1 MEYNMAINMTE
12 FTENVEVGLKA
23 NKNYTRFFY
32 RFKIDGT
39 TKRGLIDYSN
49 KDWDKRTR
57 VSEAKKEVISFK
69 SKQID
74 TSLNFTENTSLNN
87 LAKIYFE
94 NACSKTT
101 WTTELQRVYDLYCA
115 KNIGKKK
122 IKDIR
127 KIHLDNLRTNMEKKG
142 HSKQTENGC
151 SPRTIKKVLHQ
162 VLRPILEYAVENKVL
177 EDMPT
182 IKIPPQKKSK
192 KKVTNGGVKL
202 ATLYKTIFELYNDD
216 GFYRALFLF
225 ALYGRRWNEIRTL
238 NWSDIDLENSTYT
251 IQAVNNKIA
260 EEQTYDLPEPIK
272 TALYEIKDN
281 NKGLVFKSPV
291 TGKEL
296 YSPKKQLSRV
306 REKSGI
312 EELTMHYFRHI
323 LVSAMGEMG
332 TATTVLSASLGHTN
346 LDTVNQFYLS
356 ANHTKGSEIA
366 NETIE
371 KITKK
376 SKKT

>member
-1 MEYNMAINMTE
+1 MAIDMKE
-12 FTENVEVGLKA
+12 FSEIVETGLKA
-23 NKNYTRFFY
+23 NNKYTRFFY
-32 RFKIDGT
+32 RFKIEGT

-57 VSEAKKEVISFK
+57 VSKAKQELLKLK

-94 NACSKTT
+94 NACSQTT
-101 WTTELQRVYDLYCA
+101 WSKELQRVYELYCFDG
-115 KNIGKKK
+115 IGKKK

-127 KIHLDNLRTNMEKKG
+127 KVHIDNLRQTMEIKG

-151 SPRTIKKVLHQ
+151 SPRSIKKVLHQ
-162 VLRPILEYAVENKVL
+162 ILRPMLEYAVENKVID
-177 EDMPT
+177 DMPT
-182 IKIPPQKKSK
+182 IKVPPQKRTK
-192 KKVTNGGVKL
+192 KKVNDGGIKL
-202 ATLYKTIFELYNDD
+202 ATLYKTIFELYHDN

-238 NWSDIDLENSTYT
+238 KWNDINLLNGTYT
-251 IQAVNNKIA
+251 VQAENNKIG
-260 EEQTYDLPEPIK
+260 EEQTYDLPEPIRV
-272 TALYEIKDN
+272 ALSEIKDD
-281 NKGLVFKSPV
+281 NKGLIFKSP
-291 TGKEL
+291 TTSKEL
-296 YSPKKQLSRV
+296 YPPKKQLSRV
-306 REKSGI
+306 RELSGI

-346 LDTVNQFYLS
+346 LNTVNDFYLS
-356 ANHTKGSEIA
+356 ANHIKSSKEA
-366 NETIE
+366 NLTIETI
-371 KITKK
+371 T
-376 SKKT
+376 SQGTS